1 MLEQGMLVDGKYR
14 ILSQI
19 GKGGMSVVYLA
30 IVESANMTWAVK
42 EVRKDSKTD
51 YNIIQQGLI
60 AEIDTLKSVRHEK
73 LPRIIDVLE
82 HEDSYIIIMDY
93 IEGLSMDKILEKKGA
108 QAEED
113 VVKWS
118 KQLCEVLGY
127 LHSRPTPI
135 IYRDMKPSNI
145 MLKPNGDVTIID
157 FGTAK
162 KYEFDSGETTGLGT
176 AGYAAPE
183 QYGGL
188 GRTDARTDI
197 FALGMTMYTLLTGI
211 DPEKTLVVD
220 NSIRSVN
227 PAFSL
232 GLDEIILKCTQRDA
246 NKRYQSCAEL
256 FYALEDYK
264 NNDKKARLRKK
275 IKIASFVGALSLS
288 IVCAVTSLL
297 INVQAKS
304 VATDKYEE
312 IMQNAST
319 EIDYDRKIQLY
330 EEAINVP
337 DKGGKKEAY
346 LELIKAYRNND
357 KDETIFTDEEATQLQ
372 KLIMTNRDA
381 LEQDLDGYVEICYET
396 GKLFWYYYYDTNQV
410 TRAKYAVDWFQ
421 IVTNRT
427 DTSYEYYGL
436 SLVYQNIGAFYRD
449 YTTRLNEADDAGMY
463 TELFTN
469 MENLVNTVGTEKTE
483 GNIVRLELLGMVEN
497 ALHQYAPQFQRD
509 GVSKEKMMALYE
521 KIKLLLN
528 DISVANDKEDKLY
541 IKKKSILDEMKA
553 TKESI
558 TLAYGEEQNR
568 KEG

>member
-1 MLEQGMLVDGKYR
+1 MLKEGMLVDGKYR

-42 EVRKDSKTD
+42 EVRKDSGTD
-51 YNIIQQGLI
+51 YNIIRQGLI
-60 AEIDTLKSVRHEK
+60 AEIDILKSVKHEK

-93 IEGLSMDKILEKKGA
+93 IEGLSMDKIFEKKGA
-108 QAEED
+108 QSEEN
-113 VVKWS
+113 VVKWA
-118 KQLCEVLGY
+118 KQLCEVLSY
-127 LHSRPTPI
+127 LHSRNPAI

-145 MLKPNGDVTIID
+145 MLKPNGDITIID

-162 KYEFDSGETTGLGT
+162 KYEFNSDDTTGLGT

-183 QYGGL
+183 QYGGQ

-197 FALGMTMYTLLTGI
+197 FGLGMTMYALLTGV
-211 DPEKTLVVD
+211 DPQKNTVV
-220 NSIRSVN
+220 NKSIRKVS
-227 PAFSL
+227 PSL
-232 GLDEIILKCTQRDA
+232 SAGLDEIIVKCTQIDPD
-246 NKRYQSCAEL
+246 NRYQSCAEL
-256 FYALEDYK
+256 FYALEEYK

-275 IKIASFVGALSLS
+275 IKIASFVGTLSLS

-319 EIDYDRKIQLY
+319 EIDYDRKIQLS

-372 KLIMTNRDA
+372 KLVTGGT
-381 LEQDLDGYVEICYET
+381 LKEQDLDGYVEVCYET
-396 GKLFWYYYYDTNQV
+396 GKLFWYYYDTNQV

-509 GVSKEKMMALYE
+509 GVSKEKIMALYE

-558 TLAYGEEQNR
+558 TLVYGEEESR